1 MKRILLT
8 ISLATTA
15 VVMHA
20 QHYDYQQMDT
30 SQMHNQP
37 ILNVEKAKFLKDV
50 NFIANTRFAFNND
63 FLNGTHTNSN
73 FALDEFRM
81 EFVGKVGDR
90 VHFRFR
96 QFLSVFPSDIQE
108 RDQVR
113 QSVDLA
119 EIGYDI
125 NDKFNLTLG
134 KMLSEWGSYE
144 LENNPI
150 NIVAFNDL
158 ILFSDPF
165 LTGVRL
171 RYKMMKNHTLTLQ
184 VVNTRTQNLTT
195 AMNPL
200 PAGVETSTMPL
211 GVNFSWRGRLLDGK
225 FNTIYSV
232 SNFVEAQGKSVQ
244 LIQLGN
250 EFRLGKLTLEYD
262 FKFSNDQIDRLGQ
275 VSSIIQPVNPT
286 RALDVRYM
294 EHWLRA
300 VYFFHKDWSI
310 TGIGMTNQN
319 YWLGNELAPIAE
331 SKTDLLRTA
340 FSYTILLEYYAYWPQ
355 NLRFFAG
362 YVSRN
367 YNYSDYAQAQFVVS
381 DFNTGKLLFGVIT
394 PLVFY

>member
-1 MKRILLT
+1 MALGSAT
-8 ISLATTA
+8 I
-15 VVMHA
+15 VVHA
-20 QHYDYQQMDT
+20 QHYDYQQRDT
-30 SQMHNQP
+30 AQMHNQP
-37 ILNVEKAKFLKDV
+37 ILNLEKSKYLKDV
-50 NFIANTRFAFNND
+50 NFIANTRFAMNND
-63 FLNGTHTNSN
+63 FLNGNHTNSN

-96 QFLSVFPSDIQE
+96 QFLSVFPADIQD
-108 RDQVR
+108 RDNVR

-125 NDKFNLTLG
+125 TDQFNLTVG

-150 NIVAFNDL
+150 NIVAFNHL
-158 ILFSDPF
+158 INFSDPF

-171 RYKMMKNHTLTLQ
+171 RYKMRPNHTFTLQ
-184 VVNTRTQNLTT
+184 VVNTRTQNLNT
-195 AMNPL
+195 AMPNL
-200 PAGVETSTMPL
+200 PTGVETSTMPL
-211 GVNFSWRGRLLDGK
+211 GANLSWRGRLFDGK

-275 VSSIIQPVNPT
+275 VSSIIAPVNAT
-286 RALDVRYM
+286 RALEARYM

-310 TGIGMTNQN
+310 TGIGMTAQD
-319 YWLGNELAPIAE
+319 YWLGNDLAPIAE
-331 SKTDLLRTA
+331 SKTDLLRTSL
-340 FSYTILLEYYAYWPQ
+340 SYTVLLEYYAYWPQ
-355 NLRFFAG
+355 NLRFFVG

-367 YNYSDYAQAQFVVS
+367 YNYTDYAQAQFGQG
-381 DFNTGKLLFGVIT
+381 DFNTGKLLIGVIS